1 MEVLLFMSKT
11 VEYWQLHIQPSVC
24 VCVCVHTQLCPTLC
38 DHPLHIALSK

>member
-24 VCVCVHTQLCPTLC
+24 VCVCVCVRERERERET
-38 DHPLHIALSK
+38 